1 MLKKRL
7 ISCLIARDGA
17 IVQSIQFKRFLPVG
31 SVRITVEFMKNWDID
46 EIVILDTNATRQGR
60 GPDLAMIEDVSRRCF
75 VPITYGGGIRTVDDI
90 RSVIRAGADK
100 ISVNAQALGAPEF
113 ITAGARM
120 FGSQCIVVSIDAK
133 ETAPGRHEVFADGG
147 KRATGLEVVE
157 WAREAERRG
166 AGEILL
172 TSIERDGSK
181 QGYDLPL
188 VRKVSESVGI
198 PVIACGGV
206 GRMEHFVE
214 GVAQGKAAAVA
225 AGNIFHYIEHSTI
238 VAKAYLKNAGVGI
251 RLSTLADYQG
261 FSFDESGRILKR
273 PDSEL
278 EKIWFEKHKVESL

>member
-7 ISCLIARDGA
+7 ISCLIARDGS

-31 SVRITVEFMKNWDID
+31 SVKITVEFMKNWDID
-46 EIVILDTNATRQGR
+46 EIVLLDTNATRQGR

-75 VPITYGGGIRTVDDI
+75 VPITYGGGIRKVEDI

-100 ISVNAQALGAPEF
+100 ISMNGQALAEPEF
-113 ITAGARM
+113 ITAAARI

-133 ETAPGRHEVFADGG
+133 TVAPGRHEVFADGG
-147 KRATGLEVVE
+147 KRATGLDVVQ
-157 WAREAERRG
+157 WAREAEARG
-166 AGEILL
+166 AGELLL

-181 QGYDLPL
+181 QGYDLAL
-188 VRKVSESVGI
+188 IRKVADAVEI
-198 PVIACGGV
+198 PMIACGGV
-206 GRMEHFVE
+206 GRMEHFVQGIVE
-214 GVAQGKAAAVA
+214 GRAAAVA

-238 VAKAYLKNAGVGI
+238 IAKAILKHAGVGI

-273 PDSEL
+273 PDAEL
-278 EKIWFEKHKVESL
+278 EKIWFERHKVESL